1 MSTQIPLEHLTKPL
15 LECLDEVFNQGHG
28 YFLDKGTSLFPTL
41 NEVSAAEASQAA
53 AMNGATV
60 AAHVAHAAFY
70 LDVLDDIIRSKQ
82 ITKVNWREIWETVS
96 SVTPE
101 EWDTER
107 ERLKQSY
114 DRVLATINSFDKW
127 EGEYD
132 IGGTISVLAHTAYH
146 LGAVRQAL
154 AVIRSRAS
162 NA

>member
-1 MSTQIPLEHLTKPL
+1 MATQLNPEHVTQTL

-28 YFLDKGTSLFPTL
+28 HFLDKGTSLFPTL
-41 NEVSAAEASQAA
+41 NEVSAAEASQSAA
-53 AMNGATV
+53 TNGATI
-60 AAHVAHAAFY
+60 AAHVAHARFY
-70 LDVLDDIIRSKQ
+70 IDVLDEIIRTKQ
-82 ITKVNWREIWETVS
+82 ITKVNWREIWETVK

-114 DRVLATINSFDKW
+114 DRVMATINASELWD
-127 EGEYD
+127 EYD
-132 IGGTISVLAHTAYH
+132 IGGTISVLAHTSYH

-154 AVIRSRAS
+154 AVIRSRTS